1 MIQQRK
7 RKQKQKQKKLKTED
21 FRHAG
26 NENKQSRQN
35 HQNIFYS
42 STQKS
47 KWAIEEKL
55 MIGAKFTLY
64 HLYWEY
70 LDMEKQNK
78 LLQDRL
84 ISKCYFINLTANS
97 KIKL

>member
-1 MIQQRK
+1 MIWSSK
-7 RKQKQKQKKLKTED
+7 EKESKNKKKKQLKIED

-47 KWAIEEKL
+47 KWAIQEKL
-55 MIGAKFTLY
+55 LISAKFPLY
-64 HLYWEY
+64 HLYWEC
-70 LDMEKQNK
+70 LDMEKLNK
-78 LLQDRL
+78 LLQDTYL
-84 ISKCYFINLTANS
+84 
-97 KIKL
+97 KILLY

>member
-1 MIQQRK
+1 MRQWYDPAKKK
-7 RKQKQKQKKLKTED
+7 RAKTKKEELKIED

-35 HQNIFYS
+35 HQNIFYL

-55 MIGAKFTLY
+55 LSFPYTTYI
-64 HLYWEY
+64 E
-70 LDMEKQNK
+70 NV
-78 LLQDRL
+78 L
-84 ISKCYFINLTANS
+84 IWKN
-97 KIKL
+97 